1 MKVAELSHGRT
12 MKNIYPPFEEIQLL
26 NYLLGKAGE
35 EERSRIEGW
44 LHSNEAHREYL
55 DQLEKVWVETG
66 KIRPV
71 PLAVDV
77 DAAWERML
85 GRISAE
91 EHETPVRS
99 LRYVWTV
106 AAILLVSF
114 GLYFVAKMFLIPPE
128 QVELVSVAEI
138 VKYTL
143 PDGSQ
148 VSLNRNSK
156 LTYPGKFTGKS
167 RRVTLAGEAFFNVRQ
182 DAEKPFVIEA
192 GKAMIRVLGTS
203 FNVKAYS
210 GKDVEVSVDQGLVM
224 LFTVNPATNDTLSV
238 LLPAGTSGL
247 LPAGS
252 MQPEVMEG
260 TTPDRLFWLDG
271 SLEFRQTE
279 LSEVFA
285 VLSGHFGIDIRAA
298 TPQILNCR
306 LSATFRDEPLE
317 TILEVIATSFELE
330 VKNEG
335 TNRIFYG
342 KGCGK

>member
-1 MKVAELSHGRT
+1 MRAAELSHGRT

-55 DQLEKVWVETG
+55 DQLEKIWVEAG
-66 KIRPV
+66 KILPV

-91 EHETPVRS
+91 ERETPVRS

-114 GLYFVAKMFLIPPE
+114 GLYFVAKMFLIPPKKM
-128 QVELVSVAEI
+128 EI
-138 VKYTL
+138 VTTSEILKDTL

-156 LTYPGKFTGKS
+156 LTYPGKFGRKS
-167 RRVTLAGEAFFNVRQ
+167 REVALTGEAFFDVRHDSEQ
-182 DAEKPFVIEA
+182 PFIIEA
-192 GKAMIRVLGTS
+192 GRAMVRVLGTS
-203 FNVKAYS
+203 FNVKAYP
-210 GKDVEVSVDQGLVM
+210 GKDVEVSVESGQVM
-224 LFTVNPATNDTLSV
+224 LFTVSPATHDTLSV
-238 LLPAGTSGL
+238 LLPAGTRGL

-260 TTPDRLFWLDG
+260 TAPDRLFWLDG
-271 SLEFRQTE
+271 SLEFRQAE
-279 LSEVFA
+279 LSEVFS
-285 VLSGHFGIDIRAA
+285 VLSDHFGISIRASR
-298 TPQILNCR
+298 PQILNCR
-306 LSATFRDEPLE
+306 LSATFRNEPLE

-330 VKNEG
+330 VRNEG

-342 KGCGK
+342 KGCSK